1 MKKSFPVKTLLFM
14 MMSVISLTVMSF
26 ASCKSASVAVMP
38 KPEVEKAVS
47 SDVKA
52 KKPTIMIM
60 PSDAYCSRNGYVTE
74 WVDENGNVNKISDVS
89 NIFKQDD
96 IEDLRLAI
104 SELSKIMAERG
115 FPLKDL
121 EQTLKSIQQ
130 ESIEMG
136 LLESSSSGTYVA
148 ESMLDKVKR
157 TANADIILDLDFVP
171 MQKGPQR
178 YISYNLKALDAY
190 TNKVIAANSG
200 VGSPSISAPINLL
213 LEEAV
218 LNFIDS
224 FCAQLMSH
232 FEDMAKN
239 GREIVLK
246 LKMWDSSDI
255 TFEEEF
261 EFEDEYL
268 ELTDIISYWM
278 EDNTVNHAP
287 TRTNATENFITFEQV
302 RIPLYKERNGRMS
315 ALDARGFA
323 NSLRSYL
330 KKEPFLIESKIYER
344 GLGEVWII
352 IGEK

>member
-1 MKKSFPVKTLLFM
+1 MRKIILSLLFVVV
-14 MMSVISLTVMSF
+14 SVSLM
-26 ASCKSASVAVMP
+26 AQ
-38 KPEVEKAVS
+38 
-47 SDVKA
+47 A
-52 KKPTIMIM
+52 KKPTIMVI
-60 PSDAYCSRNGYVTE
+60 PSDAYCSRHGYTTE
-74 WVDENGNVNKISDVS
+74 WIDENGNKNVVSDIA

-96 IEDLRLAI
+96 IEDLRLVI
-104 SELSKIMAERG
+104 SELSQIMAERG

-130 ESIEMG
+130 ETVEMG
-136 LLESSSSGTYVA
+136 LLESSSSGTYVT

-157 TANADIILDLDFVP
+157 TAKADIIIDLDYTA

-178 YISYNLKALDAY
+178 YISYNMRGLDAY

-200 VGSPSISAPINLL
+200 VGDPSTTAPLNLL

-218 LNFIDS
+218 LNYMDS

-232 FEDMAKN
+232 FEDMANN
-239 GREIVLK
+239 GREIVMK
-246 LKMWDSSDI
+246 FRVWDNADVN
-255 TFEEEF
+255 FESEF
-261 EFEDEYL
+261 DFEDEYL

-287 TRTNATENFITFEQV
+287 TRTNATENYLVFEQV
-302 RIPLYKERNGRMS
+302 RIPLYRERNGRQS

-323 NSLRSYL
+323 NGIRSYL

>member
-1 MKKSFPVKTLLFM
+1 MKKTFLSIVL
-14 MMSVISLTVMSF
+14 VMI
-26 ASCKSASVAVMP
+26 AVAAM
-38 KPEVEKAVS
+38 AQ
-47 SDVKA
+47 A
-52 KKPTIMIM
+52 KKPTIMVI
-60 PSDAYCSRNGYVTE
+60 PSDAYCARNGYTTE
-74 WVDENGNVNKISDVS
+74 WIDENGTKNTVSDIA

-96 IEDLRLAI
+96 VEDLRLVI

-130 ESIEMG
+130 ESVEMS
-136 LLESSSSGTYVA
+136 LLESSSSGAYIT
-148 ESMLDKVKR
+148 ESMIDKVVR
-157 TANADIILDLDFVP
+157 TAKADIIIDLDFTI

-178 YISYNLKALDAY
+178 YISYNMRGLDAY

-200 VGSPSISAPINLL
+200 VGSPSTSAPINLL

-218 LNFIDS
+218 LNYMDS

-232 FEDMAKN
+232 FEDMSRN

-246 LKMWDSSDI
+246 LRVWDNADVD
-255 TFEEEF
+255 FESEYD
-261 EFEDEYL
+261 FEDDYL

-278 EDNTVNHAP
+278 EDNTMNHAP
-287 TRTNATENFITFEQV
+287 SRTNATATYLSFEQV
-302 RIPLYKERNGRMS
+302 RIPLYKERNGRLS
-315 ALDARGFA
+315 PLDARGFA
-323 NSLRSYL
+323 NGLRSYL
-330 KKEPFLIESKIYER
+330 KKEPFMIESKIYER

>member
-1 MKKSFPVKTLLFM
+1 MLVL
-14 MMSVISLTVMSF
+14 SLAATV
-26 ASCKSASVAVMP
+26 ANAQ
-38 KPEVEKAVS
+38 
-47 SDVKA
+47 A
-52 KKPTIMIM
+52 KKPTIMVV
-60 PSDAYCSRNGYVTE
+60 PADAYCSRNGCTTE
-74 WVDENGNVNKISDVS
+74 WVDENGNKNVVPDIA
-89 NIFKQDD
+89 NIFKQDNVD
-96 IEDLRLAI
+96 DLRLAI

-130 ESIEMG
+130 ETVEMS
-136 LLESSSSGTYVA
+136 LLESSSSGDYIT

-157 TANADIILDLDFVP
+157 TAKADIILDLDFTP

-178 YISYNLKALDAY
+178 YVSYNLRALDAY

-200 VGSPSISAPINLL
+200 VGAPSTSAPINLL

-218 LNFIDS
+218 INHMDS
-224 FCAQLMSH
+224 FCAQLMSY
-232 FEDMAKN
+232 FEDMASN

-246 LKMWDSSDI
+246 LRIWDNADVD
-255 TFEEEF
+255 FETEF
-261 EFEDEYL
+261 DFEDDYL

-287 TRTNATENFITFEQV
+287 TRTNATATYLAFEQV
-302 RIPLYKERNGRMS
+302 RIPLFKERNGRQS

-323 NSLRSYL
+323 NGLRTYL
-330 KKEPFLIESKIYER
+330 RNEPFMIESKIYER

-352 IGEK
+352 LGEK

>member
-1 MKKSFPVKTLLFM
+1 MYNKKHILVQSLLF
-14 MMSVISLTVMSF
+14 VLFVMSSTTLM
-26 ASCKSASVAVMP
+26 AQ
-38 KPEVEKAVS
+38 
-47 SDVKA
+47 A
-52 KKPTIMIM
+52 KKPTVMVI
-60 PSDAYCSRNGYVTE
+60 PADAYCSRNGYVTE
-74 WVDENGNVNKISDVS
+74 WVDENGAKNTVSDIA

-96 IEDLRLAI
+96 VDDLRLVI
-104 SELSKIMAERG
+104 SELSRIMAERG

-121 EQTLKSIQQ
+121 EQSLKSIQQ
-130 ESIEMG
+130 ESIEMS
-136 LLESSSSGTYVA
+136 LLESSSSGACVT
-148 ESMLDKVKR
+148 ESILDKVKR
-157 TANADIILDLDFVP
+157 TAKADIILDLDFTP

-178 YISYNLKALDAY
+178 YISYNLRALDAY

-232 FEDMAKN
+232 FEDMAAN

-246 LKMWDSSDI
+246 LKVWDSSDI

-261 EFEDEYL
+261 EFEDEYM

-302 RIPLYKERNGRMS
+302 RIPLYRERNGRQS

-330 KKEPFLIESKIYER
+330 KNEPFVIESKIYER
-344 GLGEVWII
+344 GLGEVWIV

>member
-1 MKKSFPVKTLLFM
+1 MRKFVLSILFIAISVTLM
-14 MMSVISLTVMSF
+14 
-26 ASCKSASVAVMP
+26 AQ
-38 KPEVEKAVS
+38 
-47 SDVKA
+47 A
-52 KKPTIMIM
+52 KKPTIMVI
-60 PSDAYCSRNGYVTE
+60 PSDAYCSRHGYTTE
-74 WVDENGNVNKISDVS
+74 WVDENGNKNVVSDIA

-96 IEDLRLAI
+96 IEDLRLVI
-104 SELSKIMAERG
+104 SELSQIMAERG

-130 ESIEMG
+130 ETVEMS
-136 LLESSSSGTYVA
+136 LLESSTSGAYVT

-157 TANADIILDLDFVP
+157 TAKADIIIDLDYTA

-178 YISYNLKALDAY
+178 YISYNMRGLDAY

-200 VGSPSISAPINLL
+200 VGEPSTTAPINLL

-218 LNFIDS
+218 LNYMDS

-232 FEDMAKN
+232 FEDMANN
-239 GREIVLK
+239 GREIVVK
-246 LKMWDSSDI
+246 FRVWDNADVDLE
-255 TFEEEF
+255 TEF
-261 EFEDEYL
+261 DFEDDYL

-287 TRTNATENFITFEQV
+287 TRTNATATYLVFEQV
-302 RIPLYKERNGRMS
+302 RIPLYKERNGRQS

-323 NSLRSYL
+323 NGLRSYL
-330 KKEPFLIESKIYER
+330 KKEPFMIESKIYER

>member
-1 MKKSFPVKTLLFM
+1 MRKFVLSILFIAISVTLM
-14 MMSVISLTVMSF
+14 
-26 ASCKSASVAVMP
+26 AQ
-38 KPEVEKAVS
+38 
-47 SDVKA
+47 A
-52 KKPTIMIM
+52 KKPTIMVI
-60 PSDAYCSRNGYVTE
+60 PSDAYCSRHGYTTE
-74 WVDENGNVNKISDVS
+74 WVDENGNKNVVSDIA

-96 IEDLRLAI
+96 IEDLRLVI
-104 SELSKIMAERG
+104 SELSQIMAERG

-130 ESIEMG
+130 ETVEMS
-136 LLESSSSGTYVA
+136 LLESSTSGAYVT

-157 TANADIILDLDFVP
+157 TAKADIIIDLDYTA

-178 YISYNLKALDAY
+178 YISYNMRGLDAY

-200 VGSPSISAPINLL
+200 VGEPSTTAPINLL

-218 LNFIDS
+218 LNYMDS

-232 FEDMAKN
+232 FEDMANN
-239 GREIVLK
+239 GREIVVK
-246 LKMWDSSDI
+246 FRVWDNADVDLE
-255 TFEEEF
+255 TEF
-261 EFEDEYL
+261 DFEDDYL

-278 EDNTVNHAP
+278 EDNTLNHAP
-287 TRTNATENFITFEQV
+287 TRTNATATYLVFEQV
-302 RIPLYKERNGRMS
+302 RIPLYKERNGRQS

-323 NSLRSYL
+323 NGLRSYL
-330 KKEPFLIESKIYER
+330 KKEPFMIESKVYER

>member
-1 MKKSFPVKTLLFM
+1 MTMRKFVLSILFVAISVTLM
-14 MMSVISLTVMSF
+14 
-26 ASCKSASVAVMP
+26 AQ
-38 KPEVEKAVS
+38 
-47 SDVKA
+47 A
-52 KKPTIMIM
+52 KKPTIMVI
-60 PSDAYCSRNGYVTE
+60 PSDAYCSRHGYTTE
-74 WVDENGNVNKISDVS
+74 WVDENGNKNVVSDIA

-96 IEDLRLAI
+96 IEDLRLVI
-104 SELSKIMAERG
+104 SELSQIMAERG

-130 ESIEMG
+130 ETVEMS
-136 LLESSSSGTYVA
+136 LLESSTSGAYVT

-157 TANADIILDLDFVP
+157 TAKADIIIDLDYTA

-178 YISYNLKALDAY
+178 YISYNMRGLDAY

-200 VGSPSISAPINLL
+200 VGEPSTTAPINLL

-218 LNFIDS
+218 LNYMDS

-232 FEDMAKN
+232 FEDMANN
-239 GREIVLK
+239 GREIVVK
-246 LKMWDSSDI
+246 FRVWDNADVDLE
-255 TFEEEF
+255 TEF
-261 EFEDEYL
+261 DFEDDYL

-287 TRTNATENFITFEQV
+287 TRTNATATYLVFEQV
-302 RIPLYKERNGRMS
+302 RIPLYKERNGRQS

-323 NSLRSYL
+323 NGLRSYL
-330 KKEPFLIESKIYER
+330 KKEPFMIESKIYER

>member
-1 MKKSFPVKTLLFM
+1 MKKTICLKSLFLI
-14 MMSVISLTVMSF
+14 VFAIISITSI
-26 ASCKSASVAVMP
+26 AQ
-38 KPEVEKAVS
+38 
-47 SDVKA
+47 A
-52 KKPTIMIM
+52 KKPTIMVM
-60 PSDAYCSRNGYVTE
+60 PSDAYCERNGYVSE
-74 WVDENGNVNKISDVS
+74 WVDENGNVNKISDLS
-89 NIFKQDD
+89 NIFKYGDV
-96 IEDLRLAI
+96 EDLRLVI
-104 SELSKIMAERG
+104 SELSQMMAERG

-130 ESIEMG
+130 ESVEMS
-136 LLESSSSGTYVA
+136 LLESSSSGAYIV
-148 ESMLDKVKR
+148 ESMLDRVKR
-157 TANADIILDLDFVP
+157 TAKADIILDLDFTP

-178 YISYNLKALDAY
+178 YISYNLRALDAY

-200 VGSPSISAPINLL
+200 VGTPSVSAPINLL

-224 FCAQLMSH
+224 FCAQLMAY

-239 GREIVLK
+239 GREIVVK

-261 EFEDEYL
+261 EFEEEYL

-287 TRTNATENFITFEQV
+287 TRTDATENFIAFEQV
-302 RIPLYKERNGRMS
+302 RIPLYKERNGRQS
-315 ALDARGFA
+315 PLDARGFA

-352 IGEK
+352 IGEM

>member
-1 MKKSFPVKTLLFM
+1 MFKYMKKIFLSIVFVL
-14 MMSVISLTVMSF
+14 I
-26 ASCKSASVAVMP
+26 AVAVM
-38 KPEVEKAVS
+38 AQ
-47 SDVKA
+47 A
-52 KKPTIMIM
+52 KKPTIMVM
-60 PSDAYCSRNGYVTE
+60 PSDVYCARNGYTTE
-74 WVDENGNVNKISDVS
+74 WIDENGTKNTVSDIS
-89 NIFKQDD
+89 NIFKQEDV
-96 IEDLRLAI
+96 EDLRLVI

-130 ESIEMG
+130 ESVEMS
-136 LLESSSSGTYVA
+136 LLESSSSGAYVT
-148 ESMLDKVKR
+148 ESMLDKVLR
-157 TANADIILDLDFVP
+157 TAKADIIIDLDFSV

-178 YISYNLKALDAY
+178 YISYNMRGLDAY

-200 VGSPSISAPINLL
+200 VGSPSTSAPVNLL

-218 LNFIDS
+218 LNYMDS
-224 FCAQLMSH
+224 FCAQLMAH
-232 FEDMAKN
+232 FEDMSRN
-239 GREIVLK
+239 GREIVVK
-246 LKMWDSSDI
+246 LKVWDNADVD
-255 TFEEEF
+255 FESEYD
-261 EFEDEYL
+261 FEDDYL

-287 TRTNATENFITFEQV
+287 TRTNATATNLAFEQV

-323 NSLRSYL
+323 NGLRSYL
-330 KKEPFLIESKIYER
+330 KKEPFMIDSKIYER

>member
-1 MKKSFPVKTLLFM
+1 MKRSLLLVLFIALSISA
-14 MMSVISLTVMSF
+14 MSQ
-26 ASCKSASVAVMP
+26 
-38 KPEVEKAVS
+38 
-47 SDVKA
+47 A

-60 PSDAYCSRNGYVTE
+60 PSDVYCSRNGYTTE
-74 WVDENGNVNKISDVS
+74 WVDENGNKNTVSDIA
-89 NIFKQDD
+89 NIFKQEDV
-96 IEDLRLAI
+96 EDLRLVI

-121 EQTLKSIQQ
+121 EQTLKSLQQ
-130 ESIEMG
+130 ESVEMG
-136 LLESSSSGTYVA
+136 LLESSTSGAYIT

-157 TANADIILDLDFVP
+157 SAKADIILDLDFTI

-178 YISYNLKALDAY
+178 YISYNMRGLDAY

-200 VGSPSISAPINLL
+200 VGSPSASAPINLL

-218 LNFIDS
+218 INYMDS

-232 FEDMAKN
+232 FEDMAAN
-239 GREIVLK
+239 GREIVMK
-246 LKMWDSSDI
+246 FRVWDNADVN
-255 TFEEEF
+255 FESEF
-261 EFEDEYL
+261 DFEDEYL

-287 TRTNATENFITFEQV
+287 TRTNASENYIVFEQV
-302 RIPLYKERNGRMS
+302 RIPLYRERNGRQS

-323 NSLRSYL
+323 NGIRSYL
-330 KKEPFLIESKIYER
+330 RKEPFLIESKIYER

>member
-1 MKKSFPVKTLLFM
+1 MLMRKVILSKLVLLSSFI
-14 MMSVISLTVMSF
+14 MMSLLSM
-26 ASCKSASVAVMP
+26 AQ
-38 KPEVEKAVS
+38 
-47 SDVKA
+47 A
-52 KKPTIMIM
+52 KKPTIMIV
-60 PSDAYCSRNGYVTE
+60 PADTYCSRNGYVVE
-74 WVDENGNVNKISDVS
+74 WIDESGNVNSVSDFANLFRQEDV
-89 NIFKQDD
+89 
-96 IEDLRLAI
+96 EDLRLVI
-104 SELSKIMAERG
+104 SELSQIMAERG

-121 EQTLKSIQQ
+121 EQTLKSLQQ
-130 ESIEMG
+130 ESVEMS
-136 LLESSSSGTYVA
+136 LLESSSSGSYIT

-157 TANADIILDLDFVP
+157 TAKADIILDLDFTP

-178 YISYNLKALDAY
+178 YISYNLRALDAY

-200 VGSPSISAPINLL
+200 VGSPSVSAPINLL

-218 LNFIDS
+218 LNFIDP

-232 FEDMAKN
+232 FEDMSKN
-239 GREIVLK
+239 GREIVVK
-246 LKMWDSSDI
+246 LKVWDSSDI
-255 TFEEEF
+255 NFEEEF
-261 EFEDEYL
+261 DFEDEYL

-302 RIPLYKERNGRMS
+302 RIPLYRERNGRKS

-323 NSLRSYL
+323 NTLRSYL
-330 KKEPFLIESKIYER
+330 RNEPFLIESKIYER

>member
-1 MKKSFPVKTLLFM
+1 MYNKKHILVQSLLF
-14 MMSVISLTVMSF
+14 VLFVMSSTTLM
-26 ASCKSASVAVMP
+26 AQ
-38 KPEVEKAVS
+38 
-47 SDVKA
+47 A
-52 KKPTIMIM
+52 KKPTIMVM
-60 PSDAYCSRNGYVTE
+60 PADAYCSRNGYVTE
-74 WVDENGNVNKISDVS
+74 WVDENGAKNTVSDIA

-96 IEDLRLAI
+96 VDDLRLVI
-104 SELSKIMAERG
+104 SELSRIMAERG

-121 EQTLKSIQQ
+121 EQSLKSIQQ
-130 ESIEMG
+130 ESIEMS
-136 LLESSSSGTYVA
+136 LLESSSSGACVT
-148 ESMLDKVKR
+148 ESILDKVKR
-157 TANADIILDLDFVP
+157 TANADIILDLDFTP

-178 YISYNLKALDAY
+178 YISYNLRALDAY

-232 FEDMAKN
+232 FEDMAAN

-246 LKMWDSSDI
+246 LKVWDSSDI

-261 EFEDEYL
+261 EFEDEYM

-302 RIPLYKERNGRMS
+302 RIPLYRERNGRQS

-330 KKEPFLIESKIYER
+330 KNEPFVIESKIYER
-344 GLGEVWII
+344 GLGEVWIV

>member
-1 MKKSFPVKTLLFM
+1 MKKNLSVKTLMLLSM
-14 MMSVISLTVMSF
+14 MIIILTAMSF
-26 ASCKSASVAVMP
+26 TSCKSSSVVVL
-38 KPEVEKAVS
+38 PEPEEEKTV
-47 SDVKA
+47 SDVRA
-52 KKPTIMIM
+52 KKPVIMII

-89 NIFKQDD
+89 NIFIQDD
-96 IEDLRLAI
+96 VEDLRLVI

-130 ESIEMG
+130 ESVEMS
-136 LLESSSSGTYVA
+136 LLESSSGAYIY
-148 ESMLDKVKR
+148 ESMFDKVKR
-157 TANADIILDLDFVP
+157 TAKADMILDLDFVP

-178 YISYNLKALDAY
+178 YISYNLRALDAY

-232 FEDMAKN
+232 FDDMAKN

-246 LKMWDSSDI
+246 LKLWDSSDI

-261 EFEDEYL
+261 EFEDEYI

-287 TRTNATENFITFEQV
+287 TRTNATENFIAFEQV
-302 RIPLYKERNGRMS
+302 RIPLYKERNGKQS

-330 KKEPFLIESKIYER
+330 KKEPFLIDSKIYER
-344 GLGEVWII
+344 GLGEVWIV
-352 IGEK
+352 IGEE

>member
-1 MKKSFPVKTLLFM
+1 MRKTL
-14 MMSVISLTVMSF
+14 SVRLLLSLVLLILSMTTMSF
-26 ASCKSASVAVMP
+26 SACKSPSVVVQTE
-38 KPEVEKAVS
+38 PEVEHVQE
-47 SDVKA
+47 VHA
-52 KKPTIMIM
+52 KKPTIMIV
-60 PSDAYCSRNGYVTE
+60 PSDAYCKRNGHVTE
-74 WVDENGNVNKISDVS
+74 WVDENGNVNEVADVS

-96 IEDLRLAI
+96 VEDLRLVI
-104 SELSKIMAERG
+104 SELSRIMAERG

-130 ESIEMG
+130 ESVEMS
-136 LLESSSSGTYVA
+136 LLESSSSGSYVT

-157 TANADIILDLDFVP
+157 TAKADIILDLDFTP

-178 YISYNLKALDAY
+178 YVSYNLRALDAY
-190 TNKVIAANSG
+190 TNKVVAANSG

-218 LNFIDS
+218 LNFMDS

-232 FEDMAKN
+232 FNDMAEN

-246 LKMWDSSDI
+246 LKVWDSSDI
-255 TFEEEF
+255 NFEEEF
-261 EFEDEYL
+261 DFEDEYL

-287 TRTNATENFITFEQV
+287 ARTDATENFITFEQV
-302 RIPLYKERNGRMS
+302 RIPLYKERNGRQS
-315 ALDARGFA
+315 PLDARGFA
-323 NSLRSYL
+323 NMLRSYL
-330 KKEPFLIESKIYER
+330 KDEPFLIESKIYER

>member
-1 MKKSFPVKTLLFM
+1 MKKTICLKSLFLI
-14 MMSVISLTVMSF
+14 VFAIISITSI
-26 ASCKSASVAVMP
+26 AQ
-38 KPEVEKAVS
+38 
-47 SDVKA
+47 A
-52 KKPTIMIM
+52 KKPTIMVM
-60 PSDAYCSRNGYVTE
+60 PSDAYCERNGYVSE
-74 WVDENGNVNKISDVS
+74 WVDENGNVNKISDLS
-89 NIFKQDD
+89 NIFKYGDV
-96 IEDLRLAI
+96 EDLRLVI
-104 SELSKIMAERG
+104 SELSQMMAERG

-130 ESIEMG
+130 ESVEMS
-136 LLESSSSGTYVA
+136 LLESSSSGAYIV
-148 ESMLDKVKR
+148 ESMLDRVKR
-157 TANADIILDLDFVP
+157 TAKADIILDLDFTP

-178 YISYNLKALDAY
+178 YISYNLRALDAY

-200 VGSPSISAPINLL
+200 VGTPSVSAPINLL

-224 FCAQLMSH
+224 FCAQLMAY

-239 GREIVLK
+239 GREIVVK

-261 EFEDEYL
+261 EFEEEYL

-287 TRTNATENFITFEQV
+287 TRTDATENFITFEQV
-302 RIPLYKERNGRMS
+302 RIPLYKERNGRQS
-315 ALDARGFA
+315 PLDARGFA

-352 IGEK
+352 IGEM

>member
-1 MKKSFPVKTLLFM
+1 MRKFVLSILFVAISVTLM
-14 MMSVISLTVMSF
+14 
-26 ASCKSASVAVMP
+26 AQ
-38 KPEVEKAVS
+38 
-47 SDVKA
+47 A
-52 KKPTIMIM
+52 KKPTIMVI
-60 PSDAYCSRNGYVTE
+60 PSDAYCSRHGYTTE
-74 WVDENGNVNKISDVS
+74 WVDENGNKNVVSDIA

-96 IEDLRLAI
+96 IEDLRLVI
-104 SELSKIMAERG
+104 SELSQIMAERG

-130 ESIEMG
+130 ETVEMS
-136 LLESSSSGTYVA
+136 LLESSTSGAYVT

-157 TANADIILDLDFVP
+157 TAKADIIIDLDYTA

-178 YISYNLKALDAY
+178 YISYNMRGLDAY

-200 VGSPSISAPINLL
+200 VGEPSTTAPINLL

-218 LNFIDS
+218 LNYMDS

-232 FEDMAKN
+232 FEDMANN
-239 GREIVLK
+239 GREIVVK
-246 LKMWDSSDI
+246 FRVWDNADVDLE
-255 TFEEEF
+255 TEF
-261 EFEDEYL
+261 DFEDDYL

-287 TRTNATENFITFEQV
+287 TRTNATATYLVFEQV
-302 RIPLYKERNGRMS
+302 RIPLYKERNGRQS

-323 NSLRSYL
+323 NGLRSYL
-330 KKEPFLIESKIYER
+330 KKEPFMIESKIYER

>member
-1 MKKSFPVKTLLFM
+1 MLADMKKTICLKSLSLIVFAI
-14 MMSVISLTVMSF
+14 ISITSI
-26 ASCKSASVAVMP
+26 AQ
-38 KPEVEKAVS
+38 
-47 SDVKA
+47 A
-52 KKPTIMIM
+52 KKPTIMVM
-60 PSDAYCSRNGYVTE
+60 PSDAYCARNGYVSE
-74 WVDENGNVNKISDVS
+74 WVDESGNVNKISDLS

-96 IEDLRLAI
+96 VEDLRLVI
-104 SELSKIMAERG
+104 SELSQMMAERG

-130 ESIEMG
+130 ESVEIS
-136 LLESSSSGTYVA
+136 LLESSSSGAYIV
-148 ESMLDKVKR
+148 ESMLDRVKR
-157 TANADIILDLDFVP
+157 TAKADIILDLDFTP

-178 YISYNLKALDAY
+178 YISYNLRALDAY
-190 TNKVIAANSG
+190 TNKIIAANSG
-200 VGSPSISAPINLL
+200 VGTPSTSAPINLL

-224 FCAQLMSH
+224 FCAQLMSY

-239 GREIVLK
+239 GREIVVK

-261 EFEDEYL
+261 EFEEEYL

-287 TRTNATENFITFEQV
+287 TRTEATENFITFEQV
-302 RIPLYKERNGRMS
+302 RIPLYRERNGRQS
-315 ALDARGFA
+315 PLDARGYA

-352 IGEK
+352 IGEM